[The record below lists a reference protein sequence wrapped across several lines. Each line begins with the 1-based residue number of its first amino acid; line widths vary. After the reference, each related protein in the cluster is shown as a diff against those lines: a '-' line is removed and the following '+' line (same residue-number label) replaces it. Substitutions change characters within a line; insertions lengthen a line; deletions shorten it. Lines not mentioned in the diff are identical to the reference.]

1 MPSLNEIREILPDNA
16 TFIKSNYEG
25 VGDKIQAYWEYR
37 GKWLHLEV
45 TEATSFWSCRLDDW
59 FSCWRI
65 FGEGYFLTLRNQL
78 DLFLY
83 KIDEWID
90 TNEPYSN

>member
-1 MPSLNEIREILPDNA
+1 MYSSNEILKVLPDA
-16 TFIKSNYEG
+16 TVIYVDYDG
-25 VGDKIQAYWEYR
+25 VVDKTQVFWEYR
-37 GKWLHLEV
+37 GKALKAEI
-45 TEATSFWSCRLDDW
+45 TPYTTFWECRLDDW